1 MATGIY
7 LRVSSRSQQVKS
19 QRYQIERYLSAN
31 KADTARWFVDDG
43 ISGAVMDRPALDSLK
58 RAIFLGEVDTVVVY
72 SLDRLARD
80 AVEGM
85 VMIADWLRRGV
96 RLIVIT
102 MQMDFSGEVGQ
113 MVASL
118 LLHIAQ
124 MERTRIR
131 ERQAAGIAASRAKG
145 KRWGGRRLGTGLKA
159 EPKRVLALRS
169 RGLTNREVASA
180 LNISTRTVVRMVQRA
195 APGHHA

>member
-1 MATGIY
+1 MATGVY

-31 KADTARWFVDDG
+31 KVDDARWFVDDG
-43 ISGAVMDRPALDSLK
+43 ISGSVMDRPALNSLK

-131 ERQAAGIAASRAKG
+131 DRQAAGIAASRATG
-145 KRWGGRRLGTGLKA
+145 KRWGGRKPGTALKSPGLGQHG
-159 EPKRVLALRS
+159 
-169 RGLTNREVASA
+169 GREC
-180 LNISTRTVVRMVQRA
+180 R
-195 APGHHA
+195 

>member
-1 MATGIY
+1 M
-7 LRVSSRSQQVKS
+7 SQD
-19 QRYQIERYLSAN
+19 L
-31 KADTARWFVDDG
+31 
-43 ISGAVMDRPALDSLK
+43 LDNT
-58 RAIFLGEVDTVVVY
+58 FVVY

-85 VMIADWLRRGV
+85 VLIADWLRRGV

-131 ERQAAGIAASRAKG
+131 ERQAAGIAASRARG
-145 KRWGGRRLGTGLKA
+145 KRWGGRTSGTGLKA
-159 EPKRVLALRS
+159 DPRRVLALRR
-169 RGLTNREVASA
+169 RGLTNHEVASA
-180 LNISTRTVVRMVQRA
+180 LNISTRTVVRMARRA
-195 APGHHA
+195 SNDEPAGG